1 MTEPKP
7 LVFTPPASND
17 SAAEQ
22 PSLSCSRRRFLGN
35 VSGVAVAA
43 VTAGAVGLEPILGG
57 KESVADASVVPYS
70 SEGREDKSFNYR
82 VRTANAERINVGQQP
97 DNGDATR
104 FTDFSGSYSKASL
117 HDALGV
123 PNAASW
129 LSLKHALQ
137 TGDFEDFENI
147 IVGTPGG
154 GPNSKHNGPQGG
166 LALDLEGLD
175 SHATVI
181 PPAPSVTSNITAAEA
196 VEHYWGAVLRDVPFD
211 EYPTNSLV
219 AQAVA
224 DMNRLSFLNG
234 GQNFEYPFPVTPGNL
249 FRGQFVP
256 GDGNVQGPYI
266 SQFMVQP
273 TSFGAQ
279 PLNQQYQT
287 FLGGSGSEFMTSV
300 SDYQQIQDG
309 GASVGQLAFDPTFR
323 YIRNGRDLAAYTHVD
338 LPYQAYLTAFL
349 VLGGIGAPPNPG
361 NPYIGSRTEKAFG
374 TLGGPDG
381 AATLAEMATRA
392 LKGASFHKWIKDL
405 RMRPEEYGALV
416 HANLTKSTPAPQA
429 ARVLHKDVLNSA
441 VLPIIQ
447 QAYGSFLLP
456 QAFPEGSPTHPC
468 YPTGHGTVGGAC
480 ITVLKFFFD
489 GSQKI
494 RPLLTHAGRDVVLPS
509 TDGLSLDT
517 YTGADPDNLDIDGE
531 LNKLAYNISFG
542 HGIHAGIHFRSSSY
556 WSILLGEQIALSVLR
571 DRARSYNEPFT
582 ISITK
587 FDGTT
592 ATISNAEAREP
603 HPDTREL

>member
-1 MTEPKP
+1 MTEPKSFA
-7 LVFTPPASND
+7 FTPPASND
-17 SAAEQ
+17 SATEQ
-22 PSLSCSRRRFLGN
+22 PSLSGSRRKFLGN

-43 VTAGAVGLEPILGG
+43 VTAGAIGLEPLLGG
-57 KESVADASVVPYS
+57 KRSVADASVVPYS
-70 SEGREDKSFNYR
+70 PEGREDQCFSYR
-82 VRTANAERINVGQQP
+82 VRTAHAEKSNVGQQP

-129 LSLKHALQ
+129 LSLKHALK
-137 TGDFEDFENI
+137 TGEFEDFENI

-154 GPNSKHNGPQGG
+154 GPNSKHNGPQSA

-224 DMNRLSFLNG
+224 DMNRLSFLNS
-234 GQNFEYPFPVTPGNL
+234 GQNSEYPFPVTPGNL
-249 FRGQFVP
+249 FRGQFVR

-279 PLNQQYQT
+279 PLNQQYQA
-287 FLGGSGSEFMTSV
+287 FIGGSGSEFMTSV
-300 SDYQQIQDG
+300 SDYQQIQNG
-309 GASVGQLAFDPTFR
+309 GASVGQLAFDPTTR

-338 LPYQAYLTAFL
+338 VLYQAYFTAFL

-381 AATLAEMATRA
+381 AGTLAEMATRA
-392 LKGASFHKWIKDL
+392 LKGAWFHKWIKDL

-416 HANLTKSTPAPQA
+416 QAHLTKSTPAPQA
-429 ARVLHKDVLNSA
+429 AGALHKDVLNSA

-494 RPLLTHAGRDVVLPS
+494 RPLLTHAERDVVVPS
-509 TDGLSLDT
+509 ADGLSLDT
-517 YTGADPDNLDIDGE
+517 YTGADRDNLDINGE

-592 ATISNAEAREP
+592 ATITNAESR
-603 HPDTREL
+603 

>member
-1 MTEPKP
+1 MTEPKS

-22 PSLSCSRRRFLGN
+22 PSLSGSRRKFLGN

-43 VTAGAVGLEPILGG
+43 VTAGAIGLEPLLVG

-70 SEGREDKSFNYR
+70 SEGREDKCFNYS
-82 VRTANAERINVGQQP
+82 VRTAHAEKINVGQQP

-129 LSLKHALQ
+129 LSLKHALK
-137 TGDFEDFENI
+137 TGEFEDFENI

-154 GPNSKHNGPQGG
+154 GPNSKHNGPQSA

-196 VEHYWGAVLRDVPFD
+196 VEHYWAAVLRDVPFD
-211 EYPTNSLV
+211 EYSTNSLV

-256 GDGNVQGPYI
+256 GDANVQGPYI

-300 SDYQQIQDG
+300 SDYQQIQNG

-338 LPYQAYLTAFL
+338 VLYQAYFTAFL
-349 VLGGIGAPPNPG
+349 VLAGIGAPPNPG

-381 AATLAEMATRA
+381 AGTLAEMATRA
-392 LKGASFHKWIKDL
+392 LKGAWFHKWIKDL

-429 ARVLHKDVLNSA
+429 ARALHKDVLNSA

-447 QAYGSFLLP
+447 QAYGGFLLP

-480 ITVLKFFFD
+480 VTVLKFFFD

-494 RPLLTHAGRDVVLPS
+494 RPLLTHAERDVVLPS

-517 YTGADPDNLDIDGE
+517 YTGADRDDLDINGE

-587 FDGTT
+587 FDRTT
-592 ATISNAEAREP
+592 ATITNAEAR
-603 HPDTREL
+603 